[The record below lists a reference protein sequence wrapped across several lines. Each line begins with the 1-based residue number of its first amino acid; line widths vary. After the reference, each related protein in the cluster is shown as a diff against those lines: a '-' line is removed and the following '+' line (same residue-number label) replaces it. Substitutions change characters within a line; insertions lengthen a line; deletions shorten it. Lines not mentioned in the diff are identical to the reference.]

1 MHTFLT
7 PEPIVLEIRNAAGDV
22 RVDLADTATTT
33 VEITASTAHPLGF
46 LDDVLRSVGGRGWR
60 GRNPQPDPADL
71 QSEPGSFDQDPIDD
85 PAERVRV
92 DLVDGTAGAP
102 STLIVDTDQARNGWR
117 TAFSIRITAP
127 LGSGVRAQTQS
138 ADAVVTGEADRLEL
152 RTASGDVSVDRVSG
166 HAVVQTASGDVSIG
180 SAARTEVRTASGEVT
195 VRESSDDAVLHTTS
209 GNIRVDRPRADV
221 LARTVSGDVR
231 LLDLVAGRVESITV
245 SGDVEIGIHPGSL
258 AAVDLATVSGN
269 TQSDLE
275 ITDDLPADGSEAEPD
290 GQAEGAAAALDIRV
304 KTTSGDI
311 RLRRA
316 AVL

>member
-33 VEITASTAHPLGF
+33 VEITASTAHPFGF
-46 LDDVLRSVGGRGWR
+46 LDDVLRSVGGRGRR
-60 GRNPQPDPADL
+60 GRDSQPDDMTGQPV
-71 QSEPGSFDQDPIDD
+71 SFEDEQIDD
-85 PAERVRV
+85 PTERVRV
-92 DLVDGTAGAP
+92 DLIDGTDRGP
-102 STLIVDTDQARNGWR
+102 STLIIDTDQARNGWR

-127 LGSGVRAQTQS
+127 LGSGVRAQSQS
-138 ADAVVTGEADRLEL
+138 ADIVVTGEADRLEL

-180 SAARTEVRTASGEVT
+180 SAAKTEVRTASGEV
-195 VRESSDDAVLHTTS
+195 VLRESSDEAVLHTTS
-209 GNIRVDRPRADV
+209 GNIRVERPRAD
-221 LARTVSGDVR
+221 LMARSVSGDVR
-231 LLDLVAGRVESITV
+231 LLDLVSGRVESVTV
-245 SGDVEIGIHPGSL
+245 SGDVELGIHPGSL
-258 AAVDLATVSGN
+258 AAIDLTTVSGN

-275 ITDDLPADGSEAEPD
+275 VTDDLPVDDTATEVETGDQTAV
-290 GQAEGAAAALDIRV
+290 LDIRV

-316 AVL
+316 VAV